1 MCICISILLWNFT
14 WSSLKRLSDRVFNR
28 YQPDLSESL
37 KISIMSW
44 NIVDGEKVSVN
55 RMVNHIEKCY
65 NPTSTSFRK

>member
-1 MCICISILLWNFT
+1 MYFHIIMEFYMEL
-14 WSSLKRLSDRVFNR
+14 LKRLSDRVFNR